1 MRSPLIPLTLAVLSF
16 ANTSITKFISADE
29 YAIEADSEKHV
40 IDLCSDKQC
49 TFVKKVSTIHI
60 FSAFFSSKTAKK
72 VFFKKKITI
81 LS

>member
-1 MRSPLIPLTLAVLSF
+1 MRSPLIPLTLAVMSF

-60 FSAFFSSKTAKK
+60 FSAFFLAKQQRR
-72 VFFKKKITI
+72 FFLKRK
-81 LS
+81 